1 MDVINAW
8 FRRAAKEDGD
18 MGSELRLDQVAD
30 FLVDIGLVSDKDTG
44 IKQIVKS
51 LRLRDRSTLI
61 NWADFQK
68 LFCRSIFKFSLIEVL
83 HEIEGDHVD

>member
-1 MDVINAW
+1 
-8 FRRAAKEDGD
+8 